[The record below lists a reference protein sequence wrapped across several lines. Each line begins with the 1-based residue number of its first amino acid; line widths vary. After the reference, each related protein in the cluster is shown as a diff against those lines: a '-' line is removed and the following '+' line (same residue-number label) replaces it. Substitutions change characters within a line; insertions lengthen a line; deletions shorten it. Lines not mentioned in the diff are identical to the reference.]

1 MAAGVGPRLTGGASS
16 SLLGLWTW
24 PPGADRCAVLTR
36 PCGPRLPCA
45 GLPSSPVVAAQAGG
59 QAWWRGLEVS
69 AAAASGNNS
78 RLRPVVGWR
87 SEAWKLLGL
96 AHPTFFLL
104 PRCGF
109 HHHQPF
115 PGLSPV
121 SASSA
126 LTRQGGV
133 GVGGGALLLDELSP
147 SAVYSSEALFHQT
160 MHDTTLSHCLRVVCR
175 EAAGVAL
182 EMPGWRPAA
191 LTVSS
196 YCSYCCTQ
204 PQLLTVLPQGD
215 CQLLA
220 RLSVERGGGQAARGV
235 GEEALSSLAK

>member
-96 AHPTFFLL
+96 AHPKRLRLAAAVRFLAVSSIITMSAPFFLGRIINVIYTQPTMDYRYSL
-104 PRCGF
+104 THLCLALGGVFLCGAAANAIRVYLMQTSGKKVPARRWGSCGF
-109 HHHQPF
+109 
-115 PGLSPV
+115 V
-121 SASSA
+121 WASSHMCS
-126 LTRQGGV
+126 RP
-133 GVGGGALLLDELSP
+133 P
-147 SAVYSSEALFHQT
+147 SVPL
-160 MHDTTLSHCLRVVCR
+160 
-175 EAAGVAL
+175 
-182 EMPGWRPAA
+182 
-191 LTVSS
+191 
-196 YCSYCCTQ
+196 
-204 PQLLTVLPQGD
+204 
-215 CQLLA
+215 
-220 RLSVERGGGQAARGV
+220 
-235 GEEALSSLAK
+235 SLASHSTGIARPLDRCCS

>member
-1 MAAGVGPRLTGGASS
+1 MQ
-16 SLLGLWTW
+16 SLRAHRHPFLSLH
-24 PPGADRCAVLTR
+24 PSPS
-36 PCGPRLPCA
+36 LPLLLLCTS
-45 GLPSSPVVAAQAGG
+45 LPSHLSSHPC
-59 QAWWRGLEVS
+59 S
-69 AAAASGNNS
+69 
-78 RLRPVVGWR
+78 LR
-87 SEAWKLLGL
+87 
-96 AHPTFFLL
+96 HPTFFLL

-109 HHHQPF
+109 HHHQLF